1 MEIRCR
7 AQTRNPP
14 REPLGNPNCFFEWY
28 CQKPYLNNAWVCYSP
43 SQTNRRVIGIISIG
57 SERDQLLFSR
67 SRVFYGWRIVA
78 IAAVGLF
85 FSEPAI
91 AVYSYS
97 VFLKAVSQDFRVGEP
112 LLWSPLLWLSLWLW
126 LFQL

>member
-1 MEIRCR
+1 MLLSLANKTPGHR
-7 AQTRNPP
+7 QS
-14 REPLGNPNCFFEWY
+14 F
-28 CQKPYLNNAWVCYSP
+28 
-43 SQTNRRVIGIISIG
+43 SIG
-57 SERDQLLFSR
+57 SQRDQLLFSR
-67 SRVFYGWRIVA
+67 SRVFYGWWIVA

-85 FSEPAI
+85 FSEPTI

-126 LFQL
+126 LFQLCPRGRSRHRHHGRGVRSHLLLLCP